1 MMQLTSDF
9 YQRHIYLLSYS
20 SSVWSLLEK
29 LETLLPLVLPEAS
42 AVHKLQYSV
51 WSYWPLQCI
60 AMYNVHF
67 NIILNSDWEMYQLK
81 LSSLFYGNILL
92 SVLTVDNLTI
102 VGGLVRIWSDGGD
115 DGVMLG
121 ENDNIMKSSQD
132 M

>member
-1 MMQLTSDF
+1 
-9 YQRHIYLLSYS
+9 
-20 SSVWSLLEK
+20 
-29 LETLLPLVLPEAS
+29 
-42 AVHKLQYSV
+42 
-51 WSYWPLQCI
+51 
-60 AMYNVHF
+60 
-67 NIILNSDWEMYQLK
+67 MYQLK